1 MRSTDVLFG
10 SYRPGD
16 SPWHRAGVGW
26 KYLVVLLLTLP
37 ALIVQQPWLTGGA
50 VAVTVVC
57 LLTTRLPHR
66 VTLVLSSGL
75 LMLLAVL
82 ALFQVLIGQPA
93 LAFVV
98 PGNVLLAVLAAR
110 LLIVTTRASTLIDAL
125 VGAAGRVPFVD
136 GERFGLSVGI
146 MLRSVPFLTGAF
158 YDVRDAA
165 RARGLER
172 HWPARLTP
180 VVVRAVGFAQ
190 ATGDALA
197 ARGLG
202 EPNVPKRRASAGNS
216 PKLEGGAATGGPWST
231 DEPE

>member
-1 MRSTDVLFG
+1 MRSTDALFG

-16 SPWHRAGVGW
+16 SVWHRIGVGW

-37 ALIVQQPWLTGGA
+37 ALFVQQPWLTGTA
-50 VAVTVVC
+50 LALTVLC
-57 LLTTRLPHR
+57 LLTTGLPPR
-66 VTLVLSSGL
+66 ATLALSWGL
-75 LMLLAVL
+75 LGMLAVL
-82 ALFQVLIGQPA
+82 AAFQVLIGQPE
-93 LAFVV
+93 LGFVV

-110 LLIVTTRASTLIDAL
+110 LLITTTRASVLIDAL
-125 VGAAGRVPFVD
+125 VNAAGRIPFVD

-146 MLRSVPFLTGAF
+146 MLRSIPFLTGAF
-158 YDVRDAA
+158 FDVRDAA

-172 HWPARLTP
+172 HWLARLTP

-202 EPNVPKRRASAGNS
+202 ERNVRKVRASENDT
-216 PKLEGGAATGGPWST
+216 P
-231 DEPE
+231 

>member
-1 MRSTDVLFG
+1 MRSTDALFG

-16 SPWHRAGVGW
+16 SVWHRMGVGW
-26 KYLVVLLLTLP
+26 KYLVVLALTLP
-37 ALIVQQPWLTGGA
+37 ALIVQEPWLTGA
-50 VAVTVVC
+50 ALVITVLC
-57 LLTTRLPHR
+57 LLATRLPVR
-66 VTLVLSSGL
+66 ATLALSWGL
-75 LMLLAVL
+75 VVLLAVL
-82 ALFQVLIGQPA
+82 AVFQVLIGQPA

-110 LLIVTTRASTLIDAL
+110 LLITCTRAAVLIDAL
-125 VGAAGRVPFVD
+125 VNAAERMPFVD

-172 HWPARLTP
+172 HWLARLTP

-202 EPNVPKRRASAGNS
+202 ERKPHTTRMPG
-216 PKLEGGAATGGPWST
+216 
-231 DEPE
+231 

>member
-1 MRSTDVLFG
+1 MRSTDALFG

-16 SPWHRAGVGW
+16 SIWHRFGVGW

-37 ALIVQQPWLTGGA
+37 ALFVQQPWLTGA
-50 VAVTVVC
+50 SLALTVLC
-57 LLTTRLPHR
+57 LLTTGLPPR
-66 VTLVLSSGL
+66 ATLTMSWGL
-75 LMLLAVL
+75 LGLLAVL
-82 ALFQVLIGQPA
+82 AVFQVLIGQPQ

-110 LLIVTTRASTLIDAL
+110 LLITTTRASVLIDAL
-125 VGAAGRVPFVD
+125 VNAAGRIPFVD

-146 MLRSVPFLTGAF
+146 MLRSIPFLTGAF
-158 YDVRDAA
+158 FDVRDAA

-172 HWPARLTP
+172 HWLARLTP

-202 EPNVPKRRASAGNS
+202 ERSSRKVRAG
-216 PKLEGGAATGGPWST
+216 EDDTQ
-231 DEPE
+231 

>member
-1 MRSTDVLFG
+1 MRASDALFG
-10 SYRPGD
+10 SYLPGD
-16 SPWHRAGVGW
+16 SLWHRMPVGW
-26 KYLVVLLLTLP
+26 KYLVVLGLTLP
-37 ALIVQQPWLTGGA
+37 ALIVQQPWPTGTA
-50 VAVTVVC
+50 LVVTVLC
-57 LLTTRLPHR
+57 LLGTRLPVR
-66 VTLVLSSGL
+66 ATLSVSWGL
-75 LMLLAVL
+75 FGLLAVL
-82 ALFQVLIGQPA
+82 AAFQILIDQPA

-110 LLIVTTRASTLIDAL
+110 LLITTTRASVLIDAL
-125 VGAAGRVPFVD
+125 VSAAGRIPFVD

-158 YDVRDAA
+158 FDVRDAA

-172 HWPARLTP
+172 HWLARLTP

-202 EPNVPKRRASAGNS
+202 ERRVRGSERDT
-216 PKLEGGAATGGPWST
+216 P
-231 DEPE
+231 

>member
-1 MRSTDVLFG
+1 MRSTDALFG

-16 SPWHRAGVGW
+16 SIWHRFGVGW

-37 ALIVQQPWLTGGA
+37 ALFVQQPWLTGA
-50 VAVTVVC
+50 SLALTVLC
-57 LLTTRLPHR
+57 LLTTGLPPR
-66 VTLVLSSGL
+66 ATLTLSWGL
-75 LMLLAVL
+75 LGLLAVL
-82 ALFQVLIGQPA
+82 AVFQVLIGQPQ

-110 LLIVTTRASTLIDAL
+110 LLITTTRAPVLIDAL
-125 VGAAGRVPFVD
+125 VNAAGRIPFVD
-136 GERFGLSVGI
+136 GERLGLSVGI
-146 MLRSVPFLTGAF
+146 MLRSIPFLTGAF
-158 YDVRDAA
+158 FDVRDAA

-172 HWPARLTP
+172 HWLARLTP

-202 EPNVPKRRASAGNS
+202 ERSSRKVRAS
-216 PKLEGGAATGGPWST
+216 EDDTQ
-231 DEPE
+231 